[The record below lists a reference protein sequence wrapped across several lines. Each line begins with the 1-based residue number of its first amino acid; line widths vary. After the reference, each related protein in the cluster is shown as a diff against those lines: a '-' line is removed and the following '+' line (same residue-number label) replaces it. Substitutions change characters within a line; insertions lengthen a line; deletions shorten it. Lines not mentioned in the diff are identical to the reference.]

1 MSIITLTSDIGETDY
16 YLGAVKGKILSSCP
30 DVRIVDIS
38 NQVAPFDIFKA
49 AFILRNAWTDFPEK
63 TVHIVNVHSTD
74 DDSNRILLIEKNN
87 QYFIGFDNGL
97 FSLVFDE
104 IPENVYEI
112 NIEQKSNYTFIMKDI
127 MAGLACKIVHGK
139 TLEQLGQTAANI
151 KTLQTLHPVLI
162 DNTLRGNIIYTDR
175 YGNAMTNI
183 RKDYFNQVKNGRK
196 FSMNIMKYERISKI
210 SSSYSDVPE
219 GEKVCVFNAAGY
231 LEIAINKGKA
241 SELFGLN
248 LGDYIQIEFL

>member
-1 MSIITLTSDIGETDY
+1 
-16 YLGAVKGKILSSCP
+16 
-30 DVRIVDIS
+30 
-38 NQVAPFDIFKA
+38 
-49 AFILRNAWTDFPEK
+49 
-63 TVHIVNVHSTD
+63 
-74 DDSNRILLIEKNN
+74 
-87 QYFIGFDNGL
+87 
-97 FSLVFDE
+97 
-104 IPENVYEI
+104 
-112 NIEQKSNYTFIMKDI
+112 
-127 MAGLACKIVHGK
+127 
-139 TLEQLGQTAANI
+139 LEQLGQTAANI

-219 GEKVCVFNAAGY
+219 GEKVCIFNAAGY